1 MRFLYFYH
9 HKAGSVILLFR
20 PQAQWVLLLYPTDYC
35 KLSDMLRV
43 TCHVSNVENVLH
55 TFFPMVKFSANQ
67 RADTVISQPMRFSVP
82 PVSVKIL
89 RTGSGLVVGQPRTVE
104 CEVRGAR
111 PNHRVSWWKNGAR
124 LSFSQTESSPD
135 GGTLVSSI
143 VIVPEMTDSEATLQ
157 CRAETPGLAEVR
169 EHKWQLPV
177 QCKYLTGLYWPDT
190 VLTSA
195 QAH

>member
-1 MRFLYFYH
+1 
-9 HKAGSVILLFR
+9 
-20 PQAQWVLLLYPTDYC
+20 
-35 KLSDMLRV
+35 
-43 TCHVSNVENVLH
+43 
-55 TFFPMVKFSANQ
+55 MVKFSANQ

-177 QCKYLTGLYWPDT
+177 QCEYLTGLSTGQILSSHLHRHITTYTIHLYGKDLLTILLTNTMPMP
-190 VLTSA
+190 LTSPKREPSTRSFSSGKI
-195 QAH
+195 QYRCLSLHL